1 MDRRGRFLLAVC
13 LIVVAGVSVPERA
26 LAQGAAG
33 AGDGFFGVALSD
45 VPPEQ
50 AANYGIRGPAVVAA
64 GVIPNG
70 PAYNAGLREGD
81 VITSVDGHTVSDSRT
96 AADLLRAHRA
106 GDKARIGLVHL
117 MPDGRR
123 VAIEIG
129 VVAEPRPAAYGGMP
143 PLPPA
148 PGAMPPLPPPEAM
161 PPAPPD
167 PRSAAPH
174 AGGLHVVDQQTAMPG
189 TPQRQGNCSAM
200 LPPGWGFV
208 SVGQYGDTADV
219 AGAGGRAHAAWG
231 IRGVN
236 TAMRA
241 YYGDMFGPPEAATL
255 ATASAVVQ
263 APARYAGAPA
273 TVAGY
278 FIARPFEAG
287 NVIGT
292 TLSHAY
298 DGPAPG
304 QYVLSSFIAWVDRG
318 AVSLLPTAQAVMA
331 SIHCQTQ
338 LRPVEMSTPTAR
350 PTSRRS
356 SESDALKDY
365 NAQLGTQWAHS
376 STGRSYLLD
385 RATQWNDN
393 GPDGPGYYIKS
404 GNSYEKLTPGL

>member
-1 MDRRGRFLLAVC
+1 MDCRGRFLLAVC
-13 LIVVAGVSVPERA
+13 LIVVAGVSVPARA

-45 VPPEQ
+45 VAPEQ

-70 PAYNAGLREGD
+70 PAYKAGLREGD
-81 VITSVDGHTVSDSRT
+81 AITSVDGHTVSDSRT

-129 VVAEPRPAAYGGMP
+129 VVAEPRPAGYVGMP
-143 PLPPA
+143 PMPPA

-338 LRPVEMSTPTAR
+338 LQPVEMSTPTAR

-385 RATQWNDN
+385 RATQWNDH

>member
-13 LIVVAGVSVPERA
+13 LIVVAGVSVPA
-26 LAQGAAG
+26 
-33 AGDGFFGVALSD
+33 
-45 VPPEQ
+45 
-50 AANYGIRGPAVVAA
+50 PA
-64 GVIPNG
+64 
-70 PAYNAGLREGD
+70 
-81 VITSVDGHTVSDSRT
+81 
-96 AADLLRAHRA
+96 
-106 GDKARIGLVHL
+106 
-117 MPDGRR
+117 
-123 VAIEIG
+123 
-129 VVAEPRPAAYGGMP
+129 
-143 PLPPA
+143 
-148 PGAMPPLPPPEAM
+148 
-161 PPAPPD
+161 
-167 PRSAAPH
+167 AAPH

-273 TVAGY
+273 TLAGY
-278 FIARPFEAG
+278 FIARPFEAD
-287 NVIGT
+287 NVVGT
-292 TLSHAY
+292 TLFHAY

-338 LRPVEMSTPTAR
+338 LQPVEMFTPTAR

>member
-13 LIVVAGVSVPERA
+13 LIVVAGVSVPARA

-70 PAYNAGLREGD
+70 PAYKAGLREGD
-81 VITSVDGHTVSDSRT
+81 AITSVDGHTVSDSRT

-129 VVAEPRPAAYGGMP
+129 VVAEPRPA
-143 PLPPA
+143 
-148 PGAMPPLPPPEAM
+148 
-161 PPAPPD
+161 
-167 PRSAAPH
+167 AAPH

-287 NVIGT
+287 NVVGT
-292 TLSHAY
+292 TLFHAY

-365 NAQLGTQWAHS
+365 NVQLGTQWAHS

>member
-189 TPQRQGNCSAM
+189 TPQREGNCSAI

-304 QYVLSSFIAWVDRG
+304 QYALSSFIAWVDRG

-331 SIHCQTQ
+331 SIH
-338 LRPVEMSTPTAR
+338 
-350 PTSRRS
+350 
-356 SESDALKDY
+356 
-365 NAQLGTQWAHS
+365 S
-376 STGRSYLLD
+376 STGRSYLHD

-393 GPDGPGYYIKS
+393 GPDGPRYYIKS